1 MKLRSTLRAAAA
13 AFAFAAS
20 ALPALAQTAVYDFNS
35 TQVAAFGLPSYGTV
49 TLMQNG
55 ANVDFNV
62 TLAAGLNFVTTGGP
76 HDLFAFN
83 AVGVTLADITNLSVL
98 GGGTL
103 QAVVPG
109 ANQPFGSFSF
119 GINCTSCANGGPGQQ
134 NDPMMFSV
142 LNASL
147 SDFALLST
155 GGSPNAYFAA
165 DLIRTVGGATG
176 AVGAI
181 TAAVPEPETYALMIA
196 GLGMMGFMARRRRPE
211 LTDLAVPERRRPRS
225 DPGPFSLAALR
236 AGRCRRG
243 RRPRAADRRRPAA
256 PSSRRAARARSSR
269 CRSTALLPTPCG
281 PSRASR

>member
-13 AFAFAAS
+13 ALALAAS
-20 ALPALAQTAVYDFNS
+20 ALPAQGQTAVYTFSS
-35 TQVAAFGLPSYGTV
+35 TQVAAFGAGPYGTV
-49 TLMQNG
+49 TLTQNG

-83 AVGVTLADITNLSVL
+83 AIGVSVADITNLSVL

-109 ANQPFGSFSF
+109 ADQPFGSFSF

-134 NDPMMFSV
+134 NDPMTFKV
-142 LNASL
+142 LNSSL
-147 SDFALLST
+147 TDFALKST

-165 DLIRTVGGATG
+165 DLIKTQGGATG

-196 GLGMMGFMARRRRPE
+196 GIGMMGFMAK
-211 LTDLAVPERRRPRS
+211 
-225 DPGPFSLAALR
+225 
-236 AGRCRRG
+236 
-243 RRPRAADRRRPAA
+243 RRRPA
-256 PSSRRAARARSSR
+256 
-269 CRSTALLPTPCG
+269 
-281 PSRASR
+281 